1 MEGTRMKTYFWKT
14 ILHTSDEK
22 QYEHFVPTN
31 DMNIYSV
38 IDSIFKMSK
47 HGFFLIENYGTLTS
61 TSKNEK
67 NESVKKSGK
76 FINLS
81 DVISINVEFFNSYD
95 DNLTQ
100 II

>member
-1 MEGTRMKTYFWKT
+1 M
-14 ILHTSDEK
+14 D
-22 QYEHFVPTN
+22 
-31 DMNIYSV
+31 
-38 IDSIFKMSK
+38 
-47 HGFFLIENYGTLTS
+47 FFLIENYGTLTS

-81 DVISINVEFFNSYD
+81 DIISINVEFFNSYD